1 MASLVDAIR
10 KILEQHNTLGQY
22 RILFAT
28 SCSCKVVDRRER
40 KNLMVKHR
48 KKQYYEVMEPAEKK
62 IFLEKKQFRDMK
74 NKQEIQKKLSQKYKT
89 MDTG

>member
-10 KILEQHNTLGQY
+10 KILGKYNTLGQY

-28 SCSCKVVDRRER
+28 CSSKVVDRKER
-40 KNLMVKHR
+40 KNWWLNIG
-48 KKQYYEVMEPAEKK
+48 KKQCYKAMEPAEKK
-62 IFLEKKQFRDMK
+62 NILGEKQFRNMK
-74 NKQEIQKKLSQKYKT
+74 NKQEIQEKLSQKYKT